1 VAARDSQDITL
12 VIVQNSGAVKVRESQ
27 DIQLGTV
34 RATTAK
40 VRDSQEISLSTVR
53 ATTAKVRDSQEILL
67 AILKLHGAYDS
78 QEVLLT
84 LSKSSAAAGRTLDSQ
99 EAILAIYN
107 QAPIPPPD
115 NPCYNYYLS
124 LITSQYKGSAN
135 FLGWLQ
141 SILQVVCDIRAC
153 INSMQAA
160 FDIDTA
166 IGVQLDIL
174 GQIIGVGRVVNFQP
188 SNSVSPI
195 LDDATYRILLKATI
209 AQNQWNGQIGS
220 LYSIWNNLFPGGTIL
235 FIDNQNMTATITL
248 AGAFTSIIQ
257 DLILNGLIV
266 PRPETVLYQYFF
278 ATLPIFGVDQDNSFV
293 AGADKGHAA

>member
-1 VAARDSQDITL
+1 MAARDSQDITL

-53 ATTAKVRDSQEILL
+53 ATTAKVR
-67 AILKLHGAYDS
+67 
-78 QEVLLT
+78 
-84 LSKSSAAAGRTLDSQ
+84 DSQ